1 MQKKISHKRP
11 SPSKKIWK
19 AHLQAWRKSGLNG
32 MEYCRQHTL
41 SYHAF
46 NYWKKKY
53 HRPAPPEISFVPVPA
68 KQVMSTAGISSPG
81 STLKVEVGN
90 RFKIEVCDGFSSQTL
105 SNLISTLEGC
115 R

>member
-1 MQKKISHKRP
+1 MQKKLSQKKR
-11 SPSKKIWK
+11 SPGKKIWK

-53 HRPAPPEISFVPVPA
+53 HRPAPSDISLVRVPV
-68 KQVMSTAGISSPG
+68 KRVMATAGFSGSP
-81 STLKVEVGN
+81 LKIEVGN
-90 RFKIEVCDGFSSQTL
+90 RFKVEVQDGFSPQTL

-115 R
+115 

>member
-1 MQKKISHKRP
+1 MQKKLSQKRR
-11 SPSKKIWK
+11 SPGKKIWK

-53 HRPAPPEISFVPVPA
+53 HRPAPPDISLVRVPA
-68 KQVMSTAGISSPG
+68 KRVMPAAGLNGSGSP
-81 STLKVEVGN
+81 LKIEVANRFKVEV
-90 RFKIEVCDGFSSQTL
+90 RDGFSPQTL
-105 SNLISTLEGC
+105 LSLISTLERC
-115 R
+115 

>member
-1 MQKKISHKRP
+1 MQKKLSQG
-11 SPSKKIWK
+11 KKIWK
-19 AHLQAWRKSGLNG
+19 AHLQAWRKSGLSG

-68 KQVMSTAGISSPG
+68 KRVMPSAELRISGSP
-81 STLKVEVGN
+81 LKVEVGN
-90 RFKIEVCDGFSSQTL
+90 RFKVEVRDGFSSQTL
-105 SNLISTLEGC
+105 SSLISTLEGC
-115 R
+115 